1 MASPEEAIATALGYS
16 TDPNKILAWTND
28 LSTGQLKIIYDGPEP
43 VTSENVTVLVLNAH
57 ADE

>member
-1 MASPEEAIATALGYS
+1 MASPEEAISTALGNLM
-16 TDPNKILAWTND
+16 DPSKILAWTND

-43 VTSENVTVLVLNAH
+43 VTSENTTVIVLNAH